1 MPAFEMP
8 NCERKRF
15 ERKGKKGDYSLIN
28 RVEVDTRMCRH
39 LQVPEEKSEHQ
50 TLIKQMPKPM
60 NQTKNMKGTHLVLAK

>member
-1 MPAFEMP
+1 
-8 NCERKRF
+8 
-15 ERKGKKGDYSLIN
+15 
-28 RVEVDTRMCRH
+28 MCRH